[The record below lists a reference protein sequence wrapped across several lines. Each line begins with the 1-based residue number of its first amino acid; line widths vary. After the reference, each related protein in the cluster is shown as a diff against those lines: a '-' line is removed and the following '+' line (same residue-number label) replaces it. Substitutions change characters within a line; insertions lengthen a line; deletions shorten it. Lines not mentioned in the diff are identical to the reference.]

1 MAQFVYLARA
11 ATGQKIEG
19 TLEIADTGALAEI
32 LAAQGLTLVRANARS
47 ATNAVEAGGWK
58 LQLFGERIT
67 LLDLILFCRQMA
79 TLLKAGVPVLRSLK
93 GLEESAT
100 NRRFAAVL
108 ASLQQQLESGREMS
122 FAMKQHP
129 EVFDNFAVS
138 TVRVGEVTG
147 RLPEAFSALYTQIS
161 FQRETQEQVRAALRY
176 PTFVI
181 ATGVAALVAVNL
193 FVIPAF
199 AKIYH
204 GMKAELPLL
213 TRILIGVSD
222 FFVHQWLVMLLV
234 GGGAA
239 ALATAWRRTAG
250 GERVIH
256 ALVLRLPIIGDLIQ
270 KASIARFTNG
280 FGLALAA
287 GVPAVDA
294 LKVAVETTGNVVL
307 AERIGTIREA
317 AERGESLARSARA
330 TGVFTPT
337 VLQMIAVGEETGAL
351 AEMMTEVSGH
361 YQKEVEYAIKTL
373 GARIEPIMIIVLGG
387 FVLVLA
393 LGVFLPMW
401 DLAHVTLKH
410 G

>member
-1 MAQFVYLARA
+1 M
-11 ATGQKIEG
+11 
-19 TLEIADTGALAEI
+19 
-32 LAAQGLTLVRANARS
+32 
-47 ATNAVEAGGWK
+47 
-58 LQLFGERIT
+58 
-67 LLDLILFCRQMA
+67 
-79 TLLKAGVPVLRSLK
+79 
-93 GLEESAT
+93 
-100 NRRFAAVL
+100 
-108 ASLQQQLESGREMS
+108 
-122 FAMKQHP
+122 
-129 EVFDNFAVS
+129 
-138 TVRVGEVTG
+138 
-147 RLPEAFSALYTQIS
+147 S
-161 FQRETQEQVRAALRY
+161 FQRENQEQVRAALRY

-181 ATGVAALVAVNL
+181 ATGAAALVAVNL
-193 FVIPAF
+193 FVIPSF

-213 TRILIGVSD
+213 TRILIGVSN
-222 FFVHQWLVMLLV
+222 FFVHQWLLMLLV
-234 GGGAA
+234 GGGGA
-239 ALATAWRRTAG
+239 ALAAAWRRTPG
-250 GERVIH
+250 GKRIID
-256 ALVLRLPIIGDLIQ
+256 ALVLRLPIIGDLIH
-270 KASIARFTNG
+270 KASIARFTNS

-307 AERIGTIREA
+307 AERIATIREA

-361 YQKEVEYAIKTL
+361 YQKEVDYAIKSL
-373 GARIEPIMIIVLGG
+373 GARIEPILIIVLGG

-401 DLAHVTLKH
+401 DLSRVTLKN